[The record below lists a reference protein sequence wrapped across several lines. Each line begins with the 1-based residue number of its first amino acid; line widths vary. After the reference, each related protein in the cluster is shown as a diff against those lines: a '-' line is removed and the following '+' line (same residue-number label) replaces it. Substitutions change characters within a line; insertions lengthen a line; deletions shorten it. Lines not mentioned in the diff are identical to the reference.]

1 MKVNEPT
8 KLSAKLNS
16 PIAEAPIFLA
26 TNRSA
31 IQPIIA
37 LIFSAAKRRAI
48 LREVAITTA
57 GYMGFKARPLEGIV
71 SSKLIVAGLLALDDL
86 KTPKRSEKAIVG
98 GAGVYSSISSSFFAN
113 TALIAAIG
121 NDFPNDI
128 VNKLKNKR
136 INLDC
141 VKTLDYPTFHWSGEY
156 VDDMSQAITHETD
169 FQINDHYNWEINEKY
184 KKTDFALLCNNDPI
198 IQNKV
203 LGQLDSKV
211 VALDT
216 MNLWIDIQKEE
227 LDKAVSKIQLL
238 FLNDAEAQ
246 MYSKEEKLDDAAQIL
261 LKKGPTYVIIKRGEK
276 GATLY
281 GNGTR
286 KEIPCYKINNF
297 VDPTGAGDTF
307 AGAAMGYLAENGKY
321 DYNNLVKAMY
331 YGSAAASITVEG
343 FGTESIMHTTFEDV
357 EKRYTRLVGGP
368 GRI

>member
-1 MKVNEPT
+1 
-8 KLSAKLNS
+8 
-16 PIAEAPIFLA
+16 
-26 TNRSA
+26 
-31 IQPIIA
+31 
-37 LIFSAAKRRAI
+37 
-48 LREVAITTA
+48 
-57 GYMGFKARPLEGIV
+57 MGFKARPLKGIV
-71 SSKLIVAGLLALDDL
+71 SSKLIVAGVLALDDL

-98 GAGVYSSISSSFFAN
+98 GAGVYSSISSSFFTN

-121 NDFPNDI
+121 NDFPKGI
-128 VNKLKNKR
+128 VNKLRNKK

-156 VDDMSQAITHETD
+156 VGDMSQAITHETD
-169 FQINDHYNWEINEKY
+169 FQINDHYNWEVNENY
-184 KKTDFALLCNNDPI
+184 NGTNFALLCNNDPV

-203 LGQLDSKV
+203 LQQLDSKV
-211 VALDT
+211 IALDT

-246 MYSKEEKLDDAAQIL
+246 MYSQEKNLADAAQIL

-281 GNGTR
+281 GNGTI
-286 KEIPCYKINNF
+286 ENIPCYEIKDF

-307 AGAAMGYLAENGKY
+307 AGAAMGYLAKNGKY
-321 DYNNLVKAMY
+321 DYENLVRAMH

-343 FGTESIMHTTFEDV
+343 FGTESIMNATFEDV
-357 EKRYTRLVGGP
+357 EKRYSKLVGGP